1 MTRNDVTFYVNEE
14 KRIVVCKYKWGLDGW
29 RVIYGLT
36 NKYVTDVLNQSL
48 LLNTPSETLNNINP
62 EQIVAKAVCSPDDT
76 FDVNIGKA
84 IAYHRLERKLLKFF
98 VQHTLERSNSLKK
111 ISDSLTDKINNLDTK
126 LEKISNK

>member
-1 MTRNDVTFYVNEE
+1 MTRNDVTFYVNDE

-36 NKYVTDVLNQSL
+36 NKYVSDVLNRAV
-48 LLNTPSETLNNINP
+48 LLNSPSEALNDINP
-62 EQIVAKAVCSPDDT
+62 QQIVAKAVCSPDDT
-76 FDVNIGKA
+76 FDVNIGKS

-98 VQHTLERSNSLKK
+98 AQYVLERSNSLKK